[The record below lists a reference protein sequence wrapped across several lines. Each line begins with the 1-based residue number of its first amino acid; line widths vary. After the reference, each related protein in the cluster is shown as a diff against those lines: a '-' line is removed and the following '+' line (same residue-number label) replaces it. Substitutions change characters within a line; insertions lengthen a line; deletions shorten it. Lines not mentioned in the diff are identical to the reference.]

1 MSDTKQGNMIL
12 FVGRNDNNKGIFY
25 LYTLDS
31 KYEIHL
37 VTKGGVKRKDF
48 IVHNNISSGELSAL
62 YERAALVVI
71 PSRYEAFSYV
81 ALEAFAHGTPVVM
94 SDRVMIADYLKDCKG
109 YNTFKF
115 GDIKDFLQAVE
126 KTIGQS
132 VDMDKILPQFEKV
145 KIKASYKN
153 VYERVINK

>member
-1 MSDTKQGNMIL
+1 M
-12 FVGRNDNNKGIFY
+12 
-25 LYTLDS
+25 
-31 KYEIHL
+31 
-37 VTKGGVKRKDF
+37 
-48 IVHNNISSGELSAL
+48 
-62 YERAALVVI
+62 
-71 PSRYEAFSYV
+71 
-81 ALEAFAHGTPVVM
+81 
-94 SDRVMIADYLKDCKG
+94 KDCKG

-115 GDIKDFLQAVE
+115 GDIKVFLQAVE

>member
-1 MSDTKQGNMIL
+1 MPDTKQGNMIL

-126 KTIGQS
+126 KTIGQA